1 MIMVFAAPILVSV
14 AFAVFDIAYPV
25 GIELP
30 LSVFAGLA
38 VRLATRPK
46 EERSV
51 SG

>member
-1 MIMVFAAPILVSV
+1 MVFAAPILVSV
-14 AFAVFDIAYPV
+14 GFAFFDVPYPV

-46 EERSV
+46 EERPI

>member
-1 MIMVFAAPILVSV
+1 MVLAAPILLSV
-14 AFAVFDIAYPV
+14 VFALFGIAYPT

-30 LSVFAGLA
+30 LGVFAGLA

-46 EERSV
+46 EQWLT